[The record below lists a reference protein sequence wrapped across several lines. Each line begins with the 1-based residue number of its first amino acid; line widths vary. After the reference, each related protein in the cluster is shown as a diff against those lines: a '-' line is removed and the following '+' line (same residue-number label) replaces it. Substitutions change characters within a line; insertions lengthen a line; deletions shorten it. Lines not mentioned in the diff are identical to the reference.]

1 MKSPYKRSRKSGL
14 GYVRYWPCFAAC
26 TQYWVV
32 LEHLDLKYIWSSE
45 KFHIKRVCVFFH
57 CTLPTFCHDYMFMFV
72 ALPVYGTWYTNQPR
86 QYCCDVLGANTIA
99 TISTLYRFTGC
110 CCTRRTGTQKA
121 YGVQQPSTGCVST
134 CESDTTHVVSQPCNC
149 TYYETTAIWH
159 LSYGYSVRNRKEMLT
174 RQLS

>member
-14 GYVRYWPCFAAC
+14 GYVRYWLCFAAC

-57 CTLPTFCHDYMFMFV
+57 CTLPTFCHDYMFMFM

-86 QYCCDVLGANTIA
+86 QYCCDVLGANTIN

-110 CCTRRTGTQKA
+110 GTTRTGAQKA
-121 YGVQQPSTGCVST
+121 YGVQQPSTGHAST
-134 CESDTTHVVSQPCNC
+134 CESVTTFCMSSVNHVTVHTMKP
-149 TYYETTAIWH
+149 
-159 LSYGYSVRNRKEMLT
+159 L
-174 RQLS
+174 